1 MNNSRAK
8 KMLKDVAL
16 FSVASF
22 GPKLLS
28 FFLVPLYT
36 TVLSTEEYGIFDL
49 LNTVY
54 SLMLPVFMLDI
65 SDAILIYTVEMK
77 NDTLHKVSPLAYGTK
92 ILGMSSALLSGAAI
106 IIAAF
111 SNRKTIYIYIVY
123 VVAQYIVNALYN
135 NLLAYLRGIDD
146 VITVVVAS
154 IIHSLVTLLSN
165 VIFIVGTKW
174 GIYGLLIASLL
185 GGIVAD
191 AFISLKINLIPELKR
206 TEKLSKNE
214 RKAMLK
220 YSIPLIFTGLAW
232 WVNSSSDRLFISAF
246 IGVGLNGIYAVA
258 NKIPTILSACHSIIY
273 QAMQLSVF
281 KESKAEDKSE
291 YYLRLY
297 RIYAFLMTF
306 ACSILI
312 SLDKL
317 IARFLFKGDFYIAW
331 KFSPALLIS
340 IAIYSIAGY
349 MTTIYAAGKK
359 TSLIATSTVCGAV
372 VNTILNAVLI
382 PKFEL
387 FGAVIATAIGY
398 FSIWGIMMWNA
409 REIMNTKSE
418 CIRSVFG
425 FVILACQWIALIW
438 IDKFIYIQFFFMT
451 IIVILYFSTI
461 NELYLITINLIR
473 ELILE
478 IRKGKN
484 EPT

>member
-1 MNNSRAK
+1 MNNSRSK
-8 KMLKDVAL
+8 KLLKDVAL

-36 TVLSTEEYGIFDL
+36 TVLSTEAYGTFDL

-77 NDTLHKVSPLAYGTK
+77 NDALHRASPLAYGTK
-92 ILGMSSALLSGAAI
+92 ILEMSSLLLSGVAI
-106 IIAAF
+106 ILIAVF
-111 SNRKTIYIYIVY
+111 SGRENILIYSIYVI
-123 VVAQYIVNALYN
+123 AQYTVNALYN

-165 VIFIVGTKW
+165 VVFIVVTKW
-174 GIYGLLIASLL
+174 GMYGLLIASLL

-191 AFISLKINLIPELKR
+191 AFISLKINLILELKR
-206 TEKLSKNE
+206 AEEFSKTEK
-214 RKAMLK
+214 KAMLK

-246 IGVGLNGIYAVA
+246 VGVGLNGIYAVA

-281 KESKAEDKSE
+281 KESNAEDKSE

-297 RIYAFLMTF
+297 RIYAFLMTL

-312 SLDKL
+312 FLDKL
-317 IARFLFKGDFYIAW
+317 IAGFLFKGDFYIAW

-387 FGAVIATAIGY
+387 YGAVIATAVGY

-409 REIMNTKSE
+409 KKLMNAKGEIV
-418 CIRSVFG
+418 RSVIG
-425 FVILACQWIALIW
+425 FATLVFQWITLLCMDNSVCVQLFLMA
-438 IDKFIYIQFFFMT
+438 MVV
-451 IIVILYFSTI
+451 IIYFSTV
-461 NELYLITINLIR
+461 NELYLIIINLIK
-473 ELILE
+473 ELILK
-478 IRKGKN
+478 IRKGEK
-484 EPT
+484 